1 MTSPATNKVQ
11 SSKGKARTSVFI
23 ASLGRIDPKTDK
35 ISEILLRGRARFED
49 RKSIYLLTKEG
60 IPMSAVLKYIS
71 SVGMLRDQSIV
82 VQIMGVSERT
92 LQRRLKQ
99 PDEPLNP
106 EQSARAVRFAQVLS
120 KATKVFGDA
129 KAAEEW
135 MIEPAMGLD
144 WDKPVDLLI
153 NPVGFE
159 LVDDFLTRLE
169 YGVYQ

>member
-1 MTSPATNKVQ
+1 MASPESNKIQAT
-11 SSKGKARTSVFI
+11 KGSVRTSFFL
-23 ASLGRIDPKTDK
+23 AGLGQIDSETDK
-35 ISEILLRGRARFED
+35 VSDILLRGRARFAD
-49 RKSIYLLTKEG
+49 RKSIYLLTEEG

-71 SVGMLRDQSIV
+71 SVGMLRDQRIV

-92 LQRRLKQ
+92 LARRLKQ

-129 KAAEEW
+129 KTAEEW

-144 WDKPVDLLI
+144 WAKPVDLVI